1 MNRLLILLVFL
12 SSCAS
17 APRKVSYDTAY
28 RRCLRKTS
36 VTDGAFAAL
45 SQGNFQAGYKLDKC
59 IRQTMR

>member
-1 MNRLLILLVFL
+1 MNRLLYLLVFL
-12 SSCAS
+12 SACAS
-17 APRKVSYDTAY
+17 TPRVSYNTAY
-28 RRCLRKTS
+28 RRCLKKTS